1 MLGWLRWKRIE
12 LKCPICGMISRV
24 SERWMDGS
32 EPLRC
37 DCGRYTFY
45 PEAERLRRF
54 RQAEAQ

>member
-45 PEAERLRRF
+45 PEAKRLRRF
-54 RQAEAQ
+54 RQA